1 MLTVSNPQVRV
12 MAVKRAEEG
21 NEVVVRMVEETG
33 KPQSAVR
40 VTFPVA
46 IASAREINGAEEEV
60 GAATVTKGELVT
72 DFTGYQPRTFAIKL
86 SDATAKVAAP
96 QSQPVS
102 LTYDKSVAT
111 ADHSVSTGG
120 FDAEGK
126 SLPGEML
133 PAEIAYDGITFHL
146 APATEG
152 KLNAVTADG
161 QTINLPEGSYDR
173 LYLLAAS
180 YGGDQHSTFQIGST
194 SVPLTIQDWSG
205 YIGQWDNRQWKTI
218 PVPPPA
224 TPTAGDNSK
233 EAQRAL
239 RTLFYIKTHG
249 PIMKPSFV
257 GLTPGFIKRAP
268 VAWYA
273 SHLHSTDGS
282 NAIYNYSYLYA
293 YTVDVPAGAKTLTL
307 PTNDHIR
314 ILAIT
319 AAAAGE
325 KTQPAQPLYDTLVRT
340 DDAAQ

>member
-1 MLTVSNPQVRV
+1 VQ
-12 MAVKRAEEG
+12 
-21 NEVVVRMVEETG
+21 
-33 KPQSAVR
+33 
-40 VTFPVA
+40 
-46 IASAREINGAEEEV
+46 
-60 GAATVTKGELVT
+60 
-72 DFTGYQPRTFAIKL
+72 
-86 SDATAKVAAP
+86 
-96 QSQPVS
+96 

-111 ADHSVSTGG
+111 ADHSPSTGG

-126 SLPGEML
+126 SLPGELL
-133 PAEIAYDGITFHL
+133 PSEITYDGITFNL
-146 APATEG
+146 APATVG
-152 KLNAVTADG
+152 KLNAVTPDG
-161 QTINLPEGSYDR
+161 QTIHLPEGNYDR
-173 LYLLAAS
+173 IYLLAAS
-180 YGGDQHSTFQIGST
+180 YGGDQHATFQIGST

-224 TPTAGDNSK
+224 TPAAGDNSK
-233 EAQRAL
+233 DAQRAL
-239 RTLFYIKTHG
+239 RTLAFIKTHG

-307 PTNDHIR
+307 PTNDRIR

-325 KTQPAQPLYDTLVRT
+325 KTQPAQPLYDTLVRA
-340 DDAAQ
+340 DDVAQ